1 MRASLLVVLV
11 ACSAAPPKSEPPSNT
26 GGETAPHAPV
36 ATIARTACFGWCPVY
51 KLTVYRDGT
60 VEYEGEQYV
69 KTQGKATGHLE
80 PDRIGALD
88 TLFTSH
94 GYLGFASSYEDYSV
108 TDMPS
113 VETSYTP
120 AGGTTKTVRHY
131 LGDGHAPKALG
142 EVEDGI
148 DKIVNIEQWIGTED
162 ERQKLANHQLAP

>member
-1 MRASLLVVLV
+1 MRAALLVLV
-11 ACSAAPPKSEPPSNT
+11 AACSAAPAKRTDPPSNT
-26 GGETAPHAPV
+26 GGAIAPHAPL

-69 KTQGKATGHLE
+69 KTQGKATGHLA
-80 PDRIGALD
+80 PDRVAQLD
-88 TLFTSH
+88 QLFTSH
-94 GYLGFASSYEDYSV
+94 GYLGLADKYEDYSV

-113 VETSYTP
+113 VLTSYTP
-120 AGGTTKTVRHY
+120 AGGATKTVSHY

-148 DKIVNIEQWIGTED
+148 DKIVGVEQWIGTED
-162 ERQKLANHQLAP
+162 EREKLANHP